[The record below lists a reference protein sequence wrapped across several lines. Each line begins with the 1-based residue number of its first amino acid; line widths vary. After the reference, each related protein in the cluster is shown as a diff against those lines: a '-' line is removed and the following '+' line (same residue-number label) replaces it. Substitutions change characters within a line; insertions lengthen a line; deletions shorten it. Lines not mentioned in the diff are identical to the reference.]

1 MSTSP
6 LNHHLYVAIPQ
17 HYRYFAQGILATSP
31 FAQQRNWPL
40 KSLPIGIKA
49 WFPYDRPDRPDRPSR
64 LNKCSD
70 DRDDHMET
78 LPRRSRTIRTTE
90 TTSIAWI
97 ELSSIRTI
105 GAIV

>member
-40 KSLPIGIKA
+40 KSLPIGMKRAVGTPRNQKLPITA
-49 WFPYDRPDRPDRPSR
+49 EM
-64 LNKCSD
+64 LLQI
-70 DRDDHMET
+70 HTT
-78 LPRRSRTIRTTE
+78 LR
-90 TTSIAWI
+90 
-97 ELSSIRTI
+97 
-105 GAIV
+105 